1 MIEVDSSQRVNGARI
16 ARFSEFPPDISSIS
30 HKYFTVYQMVGLT
43 MAVMIPSLT
52 ILERQTSQPMRT
64 LEMTS
69 RVSSIKITLS
79 TR

>member
-52 ILERQTSQPMRT
+52 ILERQTSQPRMP
-64 LEMTS
+64 EMTS